1 MGYFA
6 NLVVAVTGAGS
17 GIGRE
22 LAVALAGAGAWLAV
36 SDKSAEAVA
45 ETGALCAAAGRE
57 PMVSTVDVTDRQAV
71 LAHAEQAVARFGR
84 VEALFNNAGI
94 LHVGSVA
101 ESPFGDFEQVMDV
114 DFWGV
119 VNGTKAFLPHLLTAE
134 RAHVVNMSSALGL
147 VAVARHAPYSA
158 AKFAVRGF
166 TDSLRQ
172 DMRAAGGSVRVTGV
186 YPGGVLTGIARSAS
200 VAPGV
205 DAAELVRR
213 FEGRVARTSPAAAAR
228 TILRG
233 VARGEAKV
241 LVGLDAIVV
250 DLVTRI
256 AGSYHERV
264 LDMVFRS

>member
-1 MGYFA
+1 M
-6 NLVVAVTGAGS
+6 
-17 GIGRE
+17 
-22 LAVALAGAGAWLAV
+22 ALAGAGARLAL

-45 ETGALCAAAGRE
+45 ETGALCAATGWE
-57 PMVSTVDVTDRQAV
+57 PTVSTVDVTDRGAV
-71 LAHAEQAVARFGR
+71 LAHAERTVAHFGR

-94 LHVGSVA
+94 LHVGSVL
-101 ESPFGDFEQVMDV
+101 ESPFSDFERVMDV

-119 VNGTKAFLPHLLTAE
+119 VNGTKAFLPYLLTAR
-134 RAHVVNMSSALGL
+134 RAHVVNVSSALGL
-147 VAVARHAPYSA
+147 VAVARHAPYNA

-172 DMRAAGGSVRVTGV
+172 DMRAAGGTVRVTGV
-186 YPGGVLTGIARSAS
+186 YPGGVLTGIARSAN

-205 DAAELVRR
+205 DAADVVRR
-213 FEGRVARTSPAAAAR
+213 FEGQVARTSPAAAAR

-233 VARGEAKV
+233 AARGEAKV

-250 DLVTRI
+250 DLVTRV
-256 AGSYHERV
+256 AGSYHERL